1 MTMPAT
7 QRDVHASARAA
18 PAHDPIPP
26 VRTRPHL
33 YLVGEAE
40 RSNRAPTAP
49 AGRVSIQINGCWHA
63 LRGRTAT
70 FTQLLGLAFPDRR
83 RGAVLVSTVSFR
95 GGVATRPC
103 GIMSPGDVIEI
114 ADGLVVNVDA
124 TYAS

>member
-83 RGAVLVSTVSFR
+83 RGAVCR
-95 GGVATRPC
+95 GLTWLACADRTGLQFRPC
-103 GIMSPGDVIEI
+103 PQHSNPGEHP
-114 ADGLVVNVDA
+114 
-124 TYAS
+124 